1 MRESAG
7 YTDDNGS
14 GAVELNEDYQQLI
27 TGVDE
32 TENTDI
38 QQLKE
43 ELEFVQLAVN
53 QRDNFR
59 IRENVSLP
67 AGKPE
72 IQEIIW

>member
-1 MRESAG
+1 M
-7 YTDDNGS
+7 
-14 GAVELNEDYQQLI
+14 I

-59 IRENVSLP
+59 IRENVLSSQRLR
-67 AGKPE
+67 
-72 IQEIIW
+72 QSMMTVV